1 MKSKALLLF
10 SVVFSLLF
18 LFSSPVFSDEGVKI
32 VKAVEVKGNKTVS
45 SLTIL
50 AKVKTQVG
58 QPLSSAVLNE
68 DLKRLYG
75 LGFFTDV
82 RIEQEDMEGGVKVVF
97 VIVEKPILAEI
108 RLEGNQQLK
117 KDEIKKEMQSVVGD
131 FVDQRRVRDD
141 VEAVK
146 KLYEKKGF
154 SGATVD
160 SSFETSPD
168 TNQAVL
174 RVVINEGTKVRIKD
188 IVLIGN
194 QSLKTGEILKRIKTK
209 KAAWWGFFHSGFMK
223 EEEVQEDIE
232 RIKAYYDENGFS
244 DVEVSTE
251 TEPADPVK
259 NTGDV
264 ILKIL
269 IKEGRK
275 YLVGDI
281 QLTGNSVLKP
291 EEIMKALQM
300 TKGKPFSR
308 RSLRLDV
315 ANIQDLYFEKGYL
328 SSQIRSESVFN
339 ETTDRVDVGYKI
351 VENELTYVERV
362 RIQGNTKTKDIV
374 IRREIRAYP
383 GESFSGA
390 KLKRSKERLY
400 NLGFFEDIRFDTEPG
415 SQPNTRDLVV
425 TVKESKTGEFSF
437 GGGYSSIDSVIGFA
451 QIRQKNFDW
460 QNWPTLTGAG
470 QDFALRVEIGSVRKN
485 AELSFTEPW
494 VFGYPYSFG
503 FDLYRREFDR
513 SGTAG
518 YFFNQQNTGGD
529 LRLGKEFT
537 EYDKGLLMY
546 KLEEVKISDIPDD
559 ASQSL
564 RDELGSNVTSSVAL
578 TLTHDQRDNV
588 YTPSSG
594 FLVSGTGEIAGGPF
608 GGDRDFTKLYGVAS
622 TYFKQF
628 DQMVLELKARA
639 GIADAFGNSEKVPI
653 YERYYAGGA
662 NTIRGYRERRVSPRD
677 PGNNEPIGGEGY
689 WVGNVEETFPIY
701 PDLIKGAVFF
711 DTGNVY
717 ENIEDFGSGGL
728 VSGVGAG
735 VRIKTPIGPV
745 KLDMGYPLDDVPG
758 EKKKLR
764 FYFNISQ
771 GF

>member
-18 LFSSPVFSDEGVKI
+18 LFSSPVFSEEDGKI
-32 VKAVEVKGNKTVS
+32 VKAVDVKGNKTVS

-50 AKVKTQVG
+50 AKVKTQIG
-58 QPLSSAVLNE
+58 QPLSSTILNE

-82 RIEQEDMEGGVKVVF
+82 RIEQEDMENGVKVVF
-97 VIVEKPILAEI
+97 VVVEKPILAEI

-131 FVDQRRVRDD
+131 FVDQKRVRDD

-154 SGATVD
+154 SAATVD
-160 SSFETSPD
+160 SSFETNPD

-174 RVVINEGTKVRIKD
+174 RVVINEGAKVRIKD

-194 QSLKTGEILKRIKTK
+194 QSLKTGEILKRMKTK
-209 KAAWWGFFHSGFMK
+209 KTSWWGFFHSGFMK
-223 EEEVQEDIE
+223 EDEVQEDIE
-232 RIKAYYDENGFS
+232 RIKAYYDEMGFS

-251 TEPADPVK
+251 TQPADPAK

-281 QLTGNSVLKP
+281 QLKGDSVIKS
-291 EEIMKALQM
+291 EEMMKALQM
-300 TKGKPFSR
+300 TKGKSFSR

-328 SSQIRSESVFN
+328 SAQIRSESVFN
-339 ETTDRVDVGYKI
+339 ETTDRVDIGYMI

-374 IRREIRAYP
+374 IRRELRAYP

-437 GGGYSSIDSVIGFA
+437 GGGYSSIDSIIGFA
-451 QIRQKNFDW
+451 QVRQKNFDW

-470 QDFALRVEIGSVRKN
+470 QDFALRVELGSVRKN

-503 FDLYRREFDR
+503 FDLFRREYNR
-513 SGTAG
+513 SGTSG
-518 YFFNQQNTGGD
+518 YFFDQRNTGGD

-546 KLEEVKISDIPDD
+546 KLEEVKISNILDGS
-559 ASQSL
+559 SQAL
-564 RDELGSNVTSSVAL
+564 KDELGTHVTSSVAL

-639 GIADAFGNSEKVPI
+639 GIADAFGDSKKVPI
-653 YERYYAGGA
+653 YERYFAGGA

-677 PGNNEPIGGEGY
+677 PGNNEPIGGEAY

-717 ENIEDFGSGGL
+717 ENIEDFGKGGV
-728 VSGVGAG
+728 VSGMGAG

-745 KLDMGYPLDDVPG
+745 KLDMGYPLDNVPG